1 MGVRGDGGKLGER
14 EVVGERLTQLYK
26 GPGVRAVEAPRRTD
40 RARAS
45 AH

>member
-1 MGVRGDGGKLGER
+1 MGVRGEGGKLGER
-14 EVVGERLTQLYK
+14 EEVGERLTQLYK

-40 RARAS
+40 HARAS